1 MSDIPRLNGV
11 IRPLEAGQHAF
22 TTFTTADMRSAISM
36 STTRY
41 DGIVFEMEHNPWDIS
56 ALRDSLQHMLNR
68 AQIVAAGSVAPAV
81 TPMVRIPPNGGEKA
95 QWHAKQALDLGV
107 YGVVWPHVSSV
118 DEAYNAV
125 AACRYPRLDSAPLYE
140 PAGVRGDGP
149 RLAARYW
156 GLSQQDYYRKA
167 DVWPLAPDGEI
178 FVILMIE
185 DTAGIGSLADMLD
198 NVPGIGAVLIGE
210 GDLSQ
215 ELGFPRQY
223 DHPEVRDAMARIV
236 DTCKSRNVVVGHPH
250 VDAANV
256 ERVLEE
262 GYRFLMAA
270 PTVSYAG
277 LEKGLDLS
285 GRAQE
290 GRS

>member
-1 MSDIPRLNGV
+1 MTEIPRLNGV
-11 IRPLEAGQHAF
+11 VGALEAGQCAF
-22 TTFTTADMRSAISM
+22 TTFTTADIQSAIAM
-36 STTRY
+36 SATRY
-41 DGIVFEMEHNPWDIS
+41 DGIVFELEHNPWDIG
-56 ALRDSLQHMLNR
+56 ALRDSLQYMLDR
-68 AQIVAAGSVAPAV
+68 ARIAAAGSVAPAV
-81 TPMVRIPPNGGEKA
+81 TPMVRIPPNGAERG

-118 DEAYNAV
+118 EEAYNAV
-125 AACRYPRLDSAPLYE
+125 ASCRYPRLQDAPLYE

-149 RLAARYW
+149 RHAVRYW
-156 GLSQQDYYRKA
+156 GLSQQEYYRKA

-185 DTAGIGSLADMLD
+185 DTAGIENLDDMLD

-250 VDAANV
+250 VDAGNV

-270 PTVSYAG
+270 PVTSYAG
-277 LEKGLDLS
+277 LEKGLELS
-285 GRAQE
+285 GRAGE
-290 GRS
+290 GKS

>member
-1 MSDIPRLNGV
+1 MTEIPRLNGV
-11 IRPLEAGQHAF
+11 VAALEAGRPTF
-22 TTFTTADMRSAISM
+22 TTFTTADIQAAISL
-36 STTRY
+36 SATRY
-41 DGIVFEMEHNPWDIS
+41 DGIVFEMEHNPWDIG
-56 ALRDSLQHMLNR
+56 ALRDSLQYMLSR
-68 AQIVAAGSVAPAV
+68 AQIASSGSVAPAV
-81 TPMVRIPPNGGEKA
+81 TPIVRIPPNGGEMA

-118 DEAYNAV
+118 DQAYNAV

-140 PAGVRGDGP
+140 PAGIRGDGP
-149 RLAARYW
+149 RHAVRYW

-185 DTAGIGSLADMLD
+185 DTAGIESLADMLD
-198 NVPGIGAVLIGE
+198 DVPGIGAVLIGE

-223 DHPEVRDAMARIV
+223 DHPEVRDAMAKIV
-236 DTCKSRNVVVGHPH
+236 DTCRSRDVVVGHPH
-250 VDAANV
+250 VDAGNV

-270 PTVSYAG
+270 PATSYAG
-277 LEKGLDLS
+277 LDKGLELS
-285 GRAQE
+285 GR
-290 GRS
+290 S

>member
-1 MSDIPRLNGV
+1 MTEIPRLNGV
-11 IRPLEAGQHAF
+11 VAALEAGQCAF
-22 TTFTTADMRSAISM
+22 TTFATADIQSAVALSA
-36 STTRY
+36 TRY
-41 DGIVFEMEHNPWDIS
+41 DGVVFEMEHNPWDIR
-56 ALRDSLQHMLNR
+56 ALRDSLQYMLSR
-68 AQIVAAGSVAPAV
+68 AQIAGAGSVAPAV
-81 TPMVRIPPNGGEKA
+81 TPMVRIPPNGGEMA

-118 DEAYNAV
+118 EQAYNAV
-125 AACRYPRLDSAPLYE
+125 AACRYPRLESAPLYE
-140 PAGVRGDGP
+140 PAGIRGDGP
-149 RLAARYW
+149 RHAVRYW

-185 DTAGIGSLADMLD
+185 DTAGIESLADMLD
-198 NVPGIGAVLIGE
+198 DVPGIGAVLIGE

-250 VDAANV
+250 VDAGNV
-256 ERVLEE
+256 ERVLDE

-270 PTVSYAG
+270 PATSYAG
-277 LEKGLDLS
+277 LDKGLELS
-285 GRAQE
+285 GRSQK

>member
-1 MSDIPRLNGV
+1 MPEIPRLNGV
-11 IRPLEAGQHAF
+11 VAALEADRPTF
-22 TTFTTADMRSAISM
+22 TTFTTADIQSAVALSA
-36 STTRY
+36 TRY
-41 DGIVFEMEHNPWDIS
+41 DGIVFEMEHNPWDIG
-56 ALRDSLQHMLNR
+56 ALRDSLQYMLSR
-68 AQIVAAGSVAPAV
+68 AQIAASGSVAPAV
-81 TPMVRIPPNGGEKA
+81 TPMVRIPPNGGEMA

-118 DEAYNAV
+118 EQAYNAV
-125 AACRYPRLDSAPLYE
+125 AACRYPRLEAAPLYE
-140 PAGVRGDGP
+140 PAGIRGDGP
-149 RLAARYW
+149 RHAVRYW

-167 DVWPLAPDGEI
+167 DVWPLAPHGEI

-185 DTAGIGSLADMLD
+185 DTAGIESLADMLD

-236 DTCKSRNVVVGHPH
+236 DTCKSRGVVVGHPH
-250 VDAANV
+250 VDAGNV

-270 PTVSYAG
+270 PATSYAG
-277 LEKGLDLS
+277 LDKGLELS
-285 GRAQE
+285 GR
-290 GRS
+290 S